1 MGRGEEE
8 EEEEEGKEMGT
19 EIAIGFVSING
30 SQLLTRNKNS
40 SAFKSSLIN
49 KVKT

>member
-1 MGRGEEE
+1 MGRGEGEE
-8 EEEEEGKEMGT
+8 EEKEMGT
-19 EIAIGFVSING
+19 EIAIGFASING

-40 SAFKSSLIN
+40 SALKSSLIN

>member
-1 MGRGEEE
+1 
-8 EEEEEGKEMGT
+8 MGT

-40 SAFKSSLIN
+40 FAFKGSLIN
-49 KVKT
+49 SNK